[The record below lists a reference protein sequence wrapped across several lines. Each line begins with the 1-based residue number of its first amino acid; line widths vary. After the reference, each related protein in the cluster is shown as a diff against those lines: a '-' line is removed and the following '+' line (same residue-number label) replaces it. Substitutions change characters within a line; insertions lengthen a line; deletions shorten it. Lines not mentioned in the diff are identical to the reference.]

1 MPGEARRRRLRAL
14 LKRADVPLQA
24 ADAVAEAFVHESAAQ
39 EADLKSNERLEF
51 LGDAILGF
59 IVSRWLYERY
69 PQDSEGQLTRRKAA
83 IVNDRVLAHSARR
96 LHFEDVVQ
104 VNAAA
109 RAAGVAEN
117 VSVLGSTFEAF
128 IAALCLR
135 FGLDVAQR
143 FVEQEHIAHVDP
155 AALDDPKTVLQ
166 EFTQQHFACIPTYRE
181 DTEGPPHARR
191 FTSFVSVK
199 GQLLGSGS
207 GHSKRAAQQDAAA
220 AALRRVLIQA

>member
-14 LKRADVPLQA
+14 LKRAEVDPKAIELVE
-24 ADAVAEAFVHESAAQ
+24 EAFLHESAAR
-39 EADLKSNERLEF
+39 AVGALSNERLEF

-69 PQDSEGQLTRRKAA
+69 PQDREGELSRRKAA
-83 IVNDRVLAHSARR
+83 IVNDRVLAQTAQR
-96 LHFEDVVQ
+96 LRFSEVIQ
-104 VNAAA
+104 VDAPA
-109 RAAGVAEN
+109 RAAGVAER

-135 FGLDVAQR
+135 FGFDVAQR
-143 FVEQEHIAHVDP
+143 FVESEHIAHVDP
-155 AALDDPKTVLQ
+155 AALEDPKTVLQ
-166 EFTQQHFACIPTYRE
+166 EFTQQHYACTPSYRE
-181 DTEGPPHARR
+181 DAEGPPHARR

-199 GQLLGSGS
+199 GQLLGTGV
-207 GHSKRAAQQDAAA
+207 GHSKRAAQQEAAA